1 MSRLMRMLGAV
12 AAGVL
17 VCGVVAS
24 AWAYEKE
31 TLSVNGEQVT
41 IVRDDYGVPHVFA
54 DSERGLFYGSG
65 YAVAQDRLLQME
77 KFRRAARGTL
87 AEVLG
92 EDYVAQ
98 DKDARLKGYT
108 ELELQLQLGQL
119 TPRYQGVLRA
129 YADGVNAWAEQAQAQ
144 GKLPDMLRLAGATLA
159 PWQPTDSIAI
169 ATMSSRRFGSG
180 GGEQLRTL
188 RWYKQL
194 QERHG
199 EAAKEMLNDVQWFND
214 PDAPTTIPPGEGKA
228 GTIVAP
234 PAPGAHVERL
244 ARLADDASLARAYEQ
259 AAWASLHEDLLRAAG
274 VATKW
279 GSYAVLV
286 SPQRSASGS
295 AVLLGAP
302 QMGFETP
309 QIAHEIHLCGAGFN
323 SIGMGFAGT
332 PGVLIGRNEN
342 IAWTTTS
349 ALASVEDIFAE
360 TLDPSDKHRCLHNG
374 AYRDMER
381 RVEVIK
387 VRGKEPVELE
397 VYRTVHGPVIEWD
410 EQAGVAYS
418 LAMNYWMREMDAM
431 YAMVGFNQAHN
442 IQEFAAWTPKVTTT
456 HNWFCATQD
465 GDIGFWLCGK
475 IPRRSSAVDS
485 RFPIPGTGE
494 YDWQGDVP
502 FTEMPQIINPR
513 QGYLINWNTK
523 PAVWW
528 ATGDASGWGAVNRL
542 RSIGQALARH
552 DLLTV
557 AAMSDL
563 QKDLCLN
570 HWFADYFKQ
579 YLLDAAARKRAWA
592 DPRVREALR
601 YLKAW
606 DNHGADR
613 SVGMTIFQAWHRALL
628 KAVFSDEFGDLL
640 AGTSNSSL
648 DRSGSL
654 LYRTLKGSKAGLPP
668 SRDYWN
674 GADRDQVMVDVLKA
688 VLADLEKTYGTPQ
701 MNRWM
706 YDLGK
711 ISFDPLPGIP
721 RYNRGTYIQIVEC
734 SKPDLVGVSILP
746 PGQSEDPKSPHYG
759 DQRELA
765 GYWLFKEQVF
775 DRAKLLQ

>member
-1 MSRLMRMLGAV
+1 
-12 AAGVL
+12 
-17 VCGVVAS
+17 
-24 AWAYEKE
+24 
-31 TLSVNGEQVT
+31 
-41 IVRDDYGVPHVFA
+41 
-54 DSERGLFYGSG
+54 
-65 YAVAQDRLLQME
+65 
-77 KFRRAARGTL
+77 
-87 AEVLG
+87 
-92 EDYVAQ
+92 
-98 DKDARLKGYT
+98 
-108 ELELQLQLGQL
+108 
-119 TPRYQGVLRA
+119 
-129 YADGVNAWAEQAQAQ
+129 
-144 GKLPDMLRLAGATLA
+144 
-159 PWQPTDSIAI
+159 
-169 ATMSSRRFGSG
+169 
-180 GGEQLRTL
+180 
-188 RWYKQL
+188 
-194 QERHG
+194 
-199 EAAKEMLNDVQWFND
+199 
-214 PDAPTTIPPGEGKA
+214 
-228 GTIVAP
+228 
-234 PAPGAHVERL
+234 
-244 ARLADDASLARAYEQ
+244 
-259 AAWASLHEDLLRAAG
+259 
-274 VATKW
+274 
-279 GSYAVLV
+279 
-286 SPQRSASGS
+286 
-295 AVLLGAP
+295 
-302 QMGFETP
+302 
-309 QIAHEIHLCGAGFN
+309 
-323 SIGMGFAGT
+323 
-332 PGVLIGRNEN
+332 
-342 IAWTTTS
+342 
-349 ALASVEDIFAE
+349 
-360 TLDPSDKHRCLHNG
+360 
-374 AYRDMER
+374 
-381 RVEVIK
+381 
-387 VRGKEPVELE
+387 
-397 VYRTVHGPVIEWD
+397 VHGPVIEWD
-410 EQAGVAYS
+410 DKAGVAYS
-418 LAMNYWMREMDAM
+418 LAMNYWMREMDATET
-431 YAMVGFNQAHN
+431 MVGFNQARN
-442 IQEFAAWTPKVTTT
+442 IQEFAAWTSKVTTM
-456 HNWFCATQD
+456 HNWFCATRD
-465 GDIGFWLCGK
+465 GDIGFWFCGK
-475 IPRRSSAVDS
+475 IPRRSSAIDL

-502 FTEMPQIINPR
+502 FSEMPQIINPR

-523 PAVWW
+523 PTVWW

-542 RSIGQALARH
+542 RSIRQALARH

-606 DNHGADR
+606 DNHGSDR

-721 RYNRGTYIQIVEC
+721 RYNRGTYIQIIEC

-775 DRAKLLQ
+775 DAARLMK